1 MTVILKADKKCR
13 EEKMT
18 LINSG
23 NNKSLSLS
31 QILTTAYNMKAAFT
45 TVKSIL
51 VPTMYTIYKDSKNKQ
66 TCFIQTT
73 KVPLPD
79 P

>member
-1 MTVILKADKKCR
+1 MQRGKDDLD
-13 EEKMT
+13 
-18 LINSG
+18 NSG

>member
-18 LINSG
+18 LITQG
-23 NNKSLSLS
+23 TISLSLS

>member
-1 MTVILKADKKCR
+1 
-13 EEKMT
+13 
-18 LINSG
+18 
-23 NNKSLSLS
+23 
-31 QILTTAYNMKAAFT
+31 MKAAFT

-51 VPTMYTIYKDSKNKQ
+51 VSTMYTIYKDSKNKP
-66 TCFIQTT
+66 TCFVQTT

>member
-1 MTVILKADKKCR
+1 
-13 EEKMT
+13 
-18 LINSG
+18 
-23 NNKSLSLS
+23 
-31 QILTTAYNMKAAFT
+31 MKAAFT

-51 VPTMYTIYKDSKNKQ
+51 VPTMYTIYKDSKNKP

-79 P
+79 PLTTKPTPQTNPLC

>member
-13 EEKMT
+13 EEKIT

-23 NNKSLSLS
+23 NNKSLSLT
-31 QILTTAYNMKAAFT
+31 ILTTAYNMKAAFT
-45 TVKSIL
+45 TVKFIL
-51 VPTMYTIYKDSKNKQ
+51 VSTMYTIYKDSKNKPNCFVQ
-66 TCFIQTT
+66 TA